1 MRSLLILIIVIV
13 VLAFTGC
20 EDILKVQNPNN
31 VLEDDLNNPSSAAS
45 LVNGALATVMQ
56 GIGYVM
62 TPYET
67 VTDEVYWVGSRDAW
81 RQLDQGFLS
90 DPNNEFV
97 DGAWPYICEGRWMA
111 DKAVS
116 LLEEFNKQGT
126 LRNKFYLVNA
136 YIIQA
141 LVRIAAADM
150 FDDFIISDKME
161 AKPPLGE
168 QNMYQ
173 MYDQAIEILNKAEV
187 LALAQPSG
195 TTRDEMLRRIYA
207 LRARARHAKAV
218 WFKIRPK
225 SSTPPS
231 NPYVNDPNAKADAEA
246 ALSLMSGDYKWRFDY
261 LSSLTFNSLAW
272 EIVGRSELRL
282 ERLPLDPVTG
292 GTDTRMKADSS
303 DFVNRTKY
311 QDRYS
316 PITVTSRRE
325 MHLIIAEYYLATG
338 DVASARAE
346 LNRIRALDGL
356 PPYTDSHNIE
366 QALRHERRANLYL
379 QGRRLADMYRFGV
392 KDSRWLPN
400 SDAYTTVG
408 YFLVVPIRE
417 RRANPYYPESKR

>member
-1 MRSLLILIIVIV
+1 MRGLILIIITSLVFI
-13 VLAFTGC
+13 GC
-20 EDILKVQNPNN
+20 ENALKVENPNN

-97 DGAWPYICEGRWMA
+97 DAAWPYICEGRWMA

-116 LLEEFNKQGT
+116 MLEEFNKQGT
-126 LRNKFYLVNA
+126 LRNKFYLINA

-150 FDDFIISDKME
+150 FDDFVISDKME
-161 AKPPLGE
+161 SKPPLGE

-173 MYDQAIEILNKAEV
+173 LYDQAIEILNKAEA
-187 LALAQPSG
+187 LAVAQPSG
-195 TTRDEMLRRIYA
+195 TTRDEALRRIYA

-225 SSTPPS
+225 GSTPPS
-231 NPYVNDPNAKADAEA
+231 NPYVDDLNAKADAEA
-246 ALSLMSGDYKWRFDY
+246 ALSLMSGDYKWKFDY
-261 LSSLTFNSLAW
+261 LSSQTFNSLAW

-292 GTDTRMKADSS
+292 TTDARMKADST

-338 DVASARAE
+338 DIVSARAE
-346 LNRIRALDGL
+346 LNKIRALDGL
-356 PPYTDSHNIE
+356 SPYTDSHDIHR
-366 QALRHERRANLYL
+366 ALRHERRANLYL
-379 QGRRLADMYRFGV
+379 QGRRLADMYRFGI
-392 KDSRWLPN
+392 KDSRWLTN

-417 RRANPYYPESKR
+417 RRANQYYPESRR